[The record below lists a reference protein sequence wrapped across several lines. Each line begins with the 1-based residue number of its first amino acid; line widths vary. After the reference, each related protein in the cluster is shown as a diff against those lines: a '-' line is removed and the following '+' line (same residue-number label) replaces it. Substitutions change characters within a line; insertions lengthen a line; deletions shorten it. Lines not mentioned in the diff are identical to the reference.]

1 MSNVWGSRIKNGAG
15 CTREI
20 KSRIDIAKPTF
31 NKKKKALLH
40 HGIILKCKEETNEV
54 LFLDYSL
61 IWC

>member
-1 MSNVWGSRIKNGAG
+1 MMQVVHEK
-15 CTREI
+15 I

-40 HGIILKCKEETNEV
+40 QEIVLKFKEETNEV